1 MSDLESTSSRT
12 ILDEVR
18 DVQEAGLLHVKGYS
32 NHEIASLL
40 SIPINKAKNY
50 VQQYKELVNQQAE
63 NDPYFLE
70 KLQYNTLKALDE
82 FDQISKEAWETVS
95 IATDHGMVA
104 QRIQALKL
112 AGDIATKKAQLHKLM
127 SGGNNADAEYIQRM
141 QKAENVN
148 QILSKILRDVISK
161 HPEIAEEVRKE
172 LSLAFEIMNEED
184 TFPDRDVYDVDEAD
198 IDEGP
203 ADLTDTRE

>member
-1 MSDLESTSSRT
+1 MSNIESSRPKT
-12 ILDEVR
+12 ILDKVR
-18 DVQEAGLLHVKGYS
+18 DIQEAGILHVKGYS
-32 NHEIASLL
+32 NHEISSLL
-40 SIPINKAKNY
+40 AININEAKEY
-50 VQQYKELVNQQAE
+50 VGQYKLLLEQQAD

-70 KLQYNTLKALDE
+70 KLQFNTLKALDE

-141 QKAENVN
+141 QKAESVN
-148 QILSKILRDVISK
+148 QILSRILRDVISK

-184 TFPDRDVYDVDEAD
+184 TFPDRDVYNVDQKD
-198 IDEGP
+198 DQTDEVE
-203 ADLTDTRE
+203 TRP

>member
-1 MSDLESTSSRT
+1 MSDLDRVGSRT

-40 SIPINKAKNY
+40 SININEAKNY
-50 VQQYKELVNQQAE
+50 VGQYKILLEQQADS
-63 NDPYFLE
+63 DPYFLE
-70 KLQYNTLKALDE
+70 KLQFNTLKALDE

-127 SGGNNADAEYIQRM
+127 SGGGGADAEYIQRM

-148 QILSKILRDVISK
+148 QILSRILRDVISK
-161 HPEIAEEVRKE
+161 HPEIAEEVRRE
-172 LSLAFEIMNEED
+172 LSLAFEIMNEPD
-184 TFPDRDVYDVDEAD
+184 QFPDRDVFEGDVV
-198 IDEGP
+198 
-203 ADLTDTRE
+203 

>member
-1 MSDLESTSSRT
+1 MSNIESSRPKT
-12 ILDEVR
+12 ILDKVR
-18 DVQEAGLLHVKGYS
+18 DIQEAGILHVKGYS
-32 NHEIASLL
+32 NHEISSLL
-40 SIPINKAKNY
+40 SININEAKEY
-50 VQQYKELVNQQAE
+50 VGQYKLLLEQQAD

-70 KLQYNTLKALDE
+70 KLQFNTLKALDE

-148 QILSKILRDVISK
+148 QILSRILRDVIAK
-161 HPEIAEEVRKE
+161 HPDIAEEVRKE
-172 LSLAFEIMNEED
+172 LSIAFEIMNVED
-184 TFPDRDVYDVDEAD
+184 TFPERDVYDVEDD
-198 IDEGP
+198 P

>member
-1 MSDLESTSSRT
+1 VSDIETSRPKT
-12 ILDEVR
+12 IIDQVR
-18 DVQEAGLLHVKGYS
+18 DIQEAGILHVKGYS

-40 SIPINKAKNY
+40 SININEAKNY
-50 VQQYKELVNQQAE
+50 VGQYKILLEQQADS
-63 NDPYFLE
+63 DPYFLE
-70 KLQYNTLKALDE
+70 KLQFNTLKALDE

-127 SGGNNADAEYIQRM
+127 SGGGGADAEYIQRM

-148 QILSKILRDVISK
+148 QILSRILRDVISK
-161 HPEIAEEVRKE
+161 HPEIAEEVRRE
-172 LSLAFEIMNEED
+172 LSLAFEIMNEPD
-184 TFPDRDVYDVDEAD
+184 QFPDRDVFEGDVV
-198 IDEGP
+198 
-203 ADLTDTRE
+203 

>member
-1 MSDLESTSSRT
+1 MSNIEHSKPRT

-18 DVQEAGLLHVKGYS
+18 DIQEAGILHVKGYS

-40 SIPINKAKNY
+40 SININKAKEY
-50 VQQYKELVNQQAE
+50 VGQYKILLEDQAD

-70 KLQYNTLKALDE
+70 KLQFNTLKALDE

-127 SGGNNADAEYIQRM
+127 SGSNNADAEYIQRM

-172 LSLAFEIMNEED
+172 LSLAFEIMNQED
-184 TFPDRDVYDVDEAD
+184 TFPDRDVYDVEDS
-198 IDEGP
+198 P
-203 ADLTDTRE
+203 ADLTEERG

>member
-1 MSDLESTSSRT
+1 MSDIETSRPKT
-12 ILDEVR
+12 IIDQVR
-18 DVQEAGLLHVKGYS
+18 DIQEAGILHVKGYS

-40 SIPINKAKNY
+40 SININEAKNY
-50 VQQYKELVNQQAE
+50 VGQYKILLEQQADS
-63 NDPYFLE
+63 DPYFLE
-70 KLQYNTLKALDE
+70 KLQFNTLKALDE

-127 SGGNNADAEYIQRM
+127 SGGGGADAEYIQRM

-148 QILSKILRDVISK
+148 QILSRILRDVISK
-161 HPEIAEEVRKE
+161 HPEIAEEVRRE
-172 LSLAFEIMNEED
+172 LSLAFEIMNEPD
-184 TFPDRDVYDVDEAD
+184 QFPDRDVFEGDVV
-198 IDEGP
+198 
-203 ADLTDTRE
+203 

>member
-1 MSDLESTSSRT
+1 MSDIEPSKPKN

-18 DVQEAGLLHVKGYS
+18 DIQEAGILHVKGYS

-40 SIPINKAKNY
+40 SINVNKAKEY
-50 VQQYKELVNQQAE
+50 VGQYKLILEDQADH
-63 NDPYFLE
+63 DPYFLE
-70 KLQYNTLKALDE
+70 KLQFNTLKALDE

-127 SGGNNADAEYIQRM
+127 SGSNNADAEYIQRM

-172 LSLAFEIMNEED
+172 LSLAFEIMNQED
-184 TFPDRDVYDVDEAD
+184 TFPDRDVYDVEND
-198 IDEGP
+198 P
-203 ADLTDTRE
+203 ADLTEDRQ